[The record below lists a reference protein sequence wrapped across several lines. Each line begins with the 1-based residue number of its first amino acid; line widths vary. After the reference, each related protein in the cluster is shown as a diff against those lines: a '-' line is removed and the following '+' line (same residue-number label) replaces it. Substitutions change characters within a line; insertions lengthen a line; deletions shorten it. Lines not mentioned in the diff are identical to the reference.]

1 MSEKLRAFVFG
12 FTNAFTPVDY
22 SEINKLGDIA
32 NRIDRKMKPQRRF
45 TREQIDEITTQ
56 SGKSKISRTTTSY

>member
-22 SEINKLGDIA
+22 SEINKIGEISR
-32 NRIDRKMKPQRRF
+32 RINTKMNPHRRF
-45 TREQIDEITTQ
+45 TREQIDEITAQ
-56 SGKSKISRTTTSY
+56 SGKSKISRASAS